1 MAAAADSLQTITR
14 LTPLAEVLALIDG
27 QVQPVAPRRIAL
39 NEAGQATLAADVIA
53 PTRPAAPLA
62 LIDGWA
68 LNADLTRDADG
79 YAPAP
84 LPQVPLRIEAGERMP
99 AGTDS
104 VAPLDAVK
112 VTQDRAEALAPVNA
126 GDGMLPAGSDCDGAA
141 PLRGAGERLR
151 RLDLAVLAC
160 AGLTEVSVRVPRL
173 RIVPVRA
180 DPILTSAAHLIAGD
194 AARCGGAPNE
204 ATGEFSKAL
213 MDEGTD
219 CVIAIGGTGSGR
231 NDASVQ
237 TLARIGRVAVHG
249 VALAPGETAA
259 FGSAGGKPVLLLPG
273 RLDAALAVWLVMGRP
288 LLQRL
293 AAGAW
298 GEPSQT
304 LTLSRKVASAVG
316 LAEVVP
322 LRRNGDT
329 AEPLASKYL
338 SLSALAHSD
347 GWLLV
352 PADSEGYSAGSPVPL
367 RPWL

>member
-1 MAAAADSLQTITR
+1 MAAADSLQTITR
-14 LTPLAEVLALIDG
+14 LTPLADVLALIDK

-39 NEAGQATLAADVIA
+39 DEAGQATLAEDVIA

-68 LNADLTRDADG
+68 LNADLTRDAGG

-84 LPQVPLRIEAGERMP
+84 LPQLPVRVEVGEPMP
-99 AGTDS
+99 VGTDC
-104 VAPLDAVK
+104 VAPLDTVQ
-112 VTQDRAEALAPVNA
+112 VTQARAEALAAINA
-126 GDGMLPAGSDCDGAA
+126 GDGVLPAGGDCDGAT
-141 PLRGAGERLR
+141 PLRRTGERLHP
-151 RLDLAVLAC
+151 LDLAALAC
-160 AGLTEVSVRVPRL
+160 AGVTEVSVRMPRL
-173 RIVPVRA
+173 RLVPVRA
-180 DPILTSAAHLIAGD
+180 DPILISVARLIASD
-194 AARCGGAPNE
+194 AARCGGAPHEVN
-204 ATGEFSKAL
+204 GELSAVL
-213 MDEGTD
+213 ADQETD

-231 NDASVQ
+231 NDTSVQ

-259 FGSAGGKPVLLLPG
+259 FGFAGGKPVLLLAG
-273 RLDAALAVWLVMGRP
+273 RLDAALAVWLVIGRP

-293 AAGAW
+293 AGGAES
-298 GEPSQT
+298 EPSET
-304 LTLSRKVASAVG
+304 LALSRKVASTIG

-322 LRRNGDT
+322 LRRNGDK

-367 RPWL
+367 RPWP